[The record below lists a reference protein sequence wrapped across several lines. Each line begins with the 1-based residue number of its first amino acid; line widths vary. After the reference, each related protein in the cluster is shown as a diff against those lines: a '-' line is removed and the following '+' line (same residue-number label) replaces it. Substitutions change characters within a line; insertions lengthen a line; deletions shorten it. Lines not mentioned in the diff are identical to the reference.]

1 MTTDQTVLVLKQ
13 KRANAQGRRP
23 IRSGENQGRRALVL
37 AAANL
42 TKQRRGGG
50 IVQLLQPNDQAE
62 ADRLAKDAVLYEA
75 TAVKPR
81 DGTGR
86 RGSPLREELRQPFA
100 DDAFVVRLA
109 ELFLATLSPKA
120 DPSRLALTQFVRWI
134 RSQLGD
140 KNSAA
145 YAHVAISA
153 PALLDRERGT
163 RWWLDQLSCRRKTA
177 ALRTPP

>member
-1 MTTDQTVLVLKQ
+1 LL
-13 KRANAQGRRP
+13 
-23 IRSGENQGRRALVL
+23 L
-37 AAANL
+37 AADTL
-42 TKQRRGGG
+42 RKQRRGGG
-50 IVQLLQPNDQAE
+50 VAQLLQPNDQTE
-62 ADRLAKDAVLYEA
+62 ADRLAKDAALYEA

-86 RGSPLREELRQPFA
+86 RGCPLREELRRPFA
-100 DDAFVVRLA
+100 DDAFVMRLA
-109 ELFLATLSPKA
+109 ELFLATLGPKA
-120 DPSRLALTQFVRWI
+120 DPSRLASTQFVRWI
-134 RSQLGD
+134 RSQLRD